1 MDISSHSG
9 EFISHWDA
17 ILFPVYL
24 AGQGLFI
31 LKLASM
37 RMRSSMNTI
46 TSRWQYFYC
55 NWDVSLVRVALSIPL
70 FGLLQH
76 SDAVSIAIHHPLPFV
91 VPKGAIACLMA
102 GYFSSSVLDWLS
114 GLEKLPIVGWPV
126 PAIIKD
132 NIPLYP
138 VNGNQVPV
146 MDKTKVTT

>member
-1 MDISSHSG
+1 MTLMNPA
-9 EFISHWDA
+9 EWDGLLM
-17 ILFPVYL
+17 IPYL
-24 AGQGLFI
+24 MGQGLFI

-37 RMRSSMNTI
+37 RMRSSMNHI
-46 TSRWQYFYC
+46 TTRWCYFYA

-70 FGLLQH
+70 FMLLQH
-76 SDAVSIAIHHPLPFV
+76 ADEVSMAIHHPLPFS

-114 GLEKLPIVGWPV
+114 GLDKLPWVGWAV

-138 VNGNQVPV
+138 VNGDMVPV
-146 MDKTKVTT
+146 MDKTKVNT